1 MFRYN
6 STTLQ
11 KNNKI
16 SLTGCRFTG
25 LKSNGSVKL
34 GYRGIFFNNEKHETT
49 RKNCME
55 AALTASMRRTSHAI
69 FSGHFVSFVVKKYHC
84 HPVTDAL
91 RLKRFVTVP
100 VASMTIATG
109 TVTPLFKPASCTLT
123 YLLLVFQ
130 FVCQCLVDFI

>member
-84 HPVTDAL
+84 HPVTDAIRTFL
-91 RLKRFVTVP
+91 NRPPAPFHIYCLFSSLF
-100 VASMTIATG
+100 ASAW
-109 TVTPLFKPASCTLT
+109 
-123 YLLLVFQ
+123 
-130 FVCQCLVDFI
+130 